1 MDATFWHDRWASN
14 EIGFHKSEANPL
26 LVKYVDELSL
36 AKGSRLFLPLCGK
49 TLDIGWLLS
58 RDYRVAGAELSAV
71 AIEQLF
77 AELGVTPTIT
87 TVGSLD
93 HYRAPQLDIF
103 VGDIFT
109 VTPELL
115 GPVDAIYDRAA
126 LVALPRDMRA
136 RYAEHLMTLTGQAP
150 QLLISFEYDQRV
162 MEGPP
167 FSVSNEEIREH
178 YGQRYGIRVLTSLD
192 VPGGLK
198 GRCPAEEAVYLLVKN
213 RLGRI

>member
-1 MDATFWHDRWASN
+1 MDAKFWHDRWASN
-14 EIGFHKSEANPL
+14 EIGFHKNEANPL
-26 LVKYVDELSL
+26 LVNYIDELSL
-36 AKGSRLFLPLCGK
+36 RNGGRLFLPLCGK

-58 RDYRVAGAELSAV
+58 RGYRVAGAELSAV

-87 TVGSLD
+87 RVGALD

-103 VGDIFT
+103 MGDIFQ

-126 LVALPRDMRA
+126 LVALPQDMRA
-136 RYAEHLMTLTGQAP
+136 RYAAHLTTLTAQAP
-150 QLLISFEYDQRV
+150 QLLISFEYDQHA

-167 FSVSNEEIREH
+167 FSVTEEEIRQH
-178 YGQRYGIRVLTSLD
+178 YGRRYAITVLTSLD

-198 GRCPAEEAVYLLVKN
+198 GRCPATERVYLLKKA
-213 RLGRI
+213 